1 MRKHYFYFGIKQNPT
16 VMQRSSLKHYISGIA
31 VPLKPRR
38 KIEASIH
45 PKCKRFMVSSEFM
58 ITTAK
63 RYEIKFIAIVN
74 VSRCNGQRHHAW
86 LKQNFSFHFSRPLW
100 EILFAFNPLILF
112 SYMMSRG
119 SSGSVQGLVVNNIR
133 NFLPLS
139 FCFACCCF
147 SAPPSWNVL

>member
-1 MRKHYFYFGIKQNPT
+1 
-16 VMQRSSLKHYISGIA
+16 MQRSSFKHYISGIA

-74 VSRCNGQRHHAW
+74 VSRCNGQRHIACW
-86 LKQNFSFHFSRPLW
+86 KQNFSFHFSPRTLS

-112 SYMMSRG
+112 SYMMS
-119 SSGSVQGLVVNNIR
+119 SGSVQALVVNNIR
-133 NFLPLS
+133 NFLPPS

-147 SAPPSWNVL
+147 SAPPS